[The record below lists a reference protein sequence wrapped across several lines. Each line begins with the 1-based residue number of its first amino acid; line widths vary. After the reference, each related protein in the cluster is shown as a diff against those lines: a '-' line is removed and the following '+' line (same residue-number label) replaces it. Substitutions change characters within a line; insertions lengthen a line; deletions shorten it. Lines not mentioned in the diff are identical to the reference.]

1 MTPSLAGQ
9 VQTVLGSISPEAM
22 GITLPH
28 EHLLIDFKVMFAE
41 PAAAS
46 DKGRPGS
53 R

>member
-22 GITLPH
+22 GITCRTS
-28 EHLLIDFKVMFAE
+28 I
-41 PAAAS
+41 S
-46 DKGRPGS
+46 SSTS